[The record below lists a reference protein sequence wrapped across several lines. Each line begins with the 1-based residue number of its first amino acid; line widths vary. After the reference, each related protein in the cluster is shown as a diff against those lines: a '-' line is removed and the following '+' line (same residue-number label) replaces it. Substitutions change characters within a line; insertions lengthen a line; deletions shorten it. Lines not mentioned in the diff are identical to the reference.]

1 MTILRLL
8 TIVILAFSVISA
20 SAVAQT
26 SIAEQQDARV
36 IDNLRQAG
44 ADLSRTH
51 DIDFFLM
58 FTRESSAYSAAAEI
72 EKLGYNVIAIEALPG
87 REQWQVHAKRM
98 MVPKL
103 DAMTAITRGLEAL
116 AQFHG
121 GYYDGWGTVAVK

>member
-1 MTILRLL
+1 MTISRLL
-8 TIVILAFSVISA
+8 TIVIFAFTLISA
-20 SAVAQT
+20 SAVAQI

-44 ADLSRTH
+44 ADLSKPH

-58 FTRESSAYSAAAEI
+58 FPRESSAYSAAADI
-72 EKLGYNVIAIEALPG
+72 EKLGYSVIAVEALPG
-87 REQWQVHAKRM
+87 QAQWQIHAKRT

-103 DAMTAITRGLEAL
+103 NAMTAITRGLEAL

-121 GYYDGWGTVAVK
+121 GYYDGWGTKAVK